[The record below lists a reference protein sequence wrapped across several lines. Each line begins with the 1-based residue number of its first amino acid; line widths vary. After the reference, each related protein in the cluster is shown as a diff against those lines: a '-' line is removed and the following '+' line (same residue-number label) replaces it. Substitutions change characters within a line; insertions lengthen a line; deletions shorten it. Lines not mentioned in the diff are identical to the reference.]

1 MASRNPLGR
10 GAARTLRIKLIL
22 KSVEEVSGISMTAQT
37 LPYASRKLGIV
48 SKETIVNGR
57 PGKIS
62 CLEIAGQTYAITRD
76 VVNVVSLEDEW
87 YDDVRDPIAV
97 LDILSKSSGFKPDI
111 FSFWQRVPDVEP
123 RHPFHTEWEELA
135 VLSITSYEHWWKNQI
150 KSRVRTLIRKT
161 AKEGIEIKEVAF
173 DDEFVRGMT
182 AIFNDAPVRQGRR
195 SWHYGKSFE
204 TIKTQFSRFVYRETM
219 IGAYLNGELIGFVM
233 LGNAGNYGLTG
244 EIIASVKHRD
254 KAINNALVAKSVEIC
269 EREKL
274 PYLLYFFWSDDSLAE
289 FKRRCG
295 FEPTKVPRYFVPLTL
310 KGRLALKLSLHRGW
324 KAAIP
329 AGLKARL
336 KKMRRAWNESR
347 TAESTAATEST
358 AVTES

>member
-1 MASRNPLGR
+1 MASRNPLGSAAG
-10 GAARTLRIKLIL
+10 GALRAKLVV
-22 KSVEEVSGISMTAQT
+22 KPVDEVSGISMTEQT
-37 LPYASRKLGIV
+37 LPYASKKLGIV
-48 SKETIVNGR
+48 SKDTIVNGK
-57 PGKIS
+57 PGKIP

-76 VVNVVSLEDEW
+76 PVNVVALEDEW
-87 YDDVRDPIAV
+87 YDDLRDPLAV
-97 LDILSKSSGFKPDI
+97 IDVLSKNSGFKPDI
-111 FSFWQRVPDVEP
+111 FTFWQRVPDIEP
-123 RHPFHTEWEELA
+123 RYPFHMEWEELA
-135 VLSITSYEHWWKNQI
+135 VLPITSYEHWWKNQI

-161 AKEGIEIKEVAF
+161 EKEGIEIKEVAF
-173 DDEFVRGMT
+173 DDDFVRGMT

-204 TIKTQFSRFVYRETM
+204 TIKSQFSRFVYRETM

-274 PYLLYFFWSDDSLAE
+274 PYLLYFFWSEDSLAE

-295 FEPTKVPRYFVPLTL
+295 FERTKVPRYFVPLTL
-310 KGRLALKLSLHRGW
+310 KGRLALKLGLHRGW

-329 AGLKARL
+329 AGLKTRL
-336 KKMRRAWNESR
+336 KKLRRAWNESR
-347 TAESTAATEST
+347 SAEPTSATES
-358 AVTES
+358 

>member
-1 MASRNPLGR
+1 MKLAMKSIDEPSR
-10 GAARTLRIKLIL
+10 IL
-22 KSVEEVSGISMTAQT
+22 MMEPTSPKM
-37 LPYASRKLGIV
+37 LSRLEIF
-48 SKETIVNGR
+48 SKDTIVNGKAA
-57 PGKIS
+57 KIP
-62 CLEIAGQTYAITRD
+62 CMEIAEQTYTLSRNP
-76 VVNVVSLEDEW
+76 VNIVRLEDEW
-87 YDDVRDPIAV
+87 YQDVRDPISV
-97 LDILSKSSGFKPDI
+97 INILKNSSGFKPDI
-111 FSFWQRVPDVEP
+111 FTFWQRLPEMEP
-123 RHPFHTEWEELA
+123 SYAFHTEWEELA
-135 VLSITSYEHWWKNQI
+135 VLPIESYDHWWNNQI

-161 AKEGIEIKEVAF
+161 EKEGIEIKEVAF
-173 DDEFVRGMT
+173 DDDFVRGMT

-204 TIKTQFSRFVYRETM
+204 TIKSQFSRFVYRETM

-274 PYLLYFFWSDDSLAE
+274 PYLLYFVWSEDSLAE

-295 FEPTKVPRYFVPLTL
+295 FERTKVPRYFVPLTL
-310 KGRLALKLSLHRGW
+310 KGRLALKLGLHRGW

-329 AGLKARL
+329 AGLKTRL
-336 KKMRRAWNESR
+336 KKLRRAWNESR
-347 TAESTAATEST
+347 SAEPTSA
-358 AVTES
+358 